1 MRHLLSLR
9 KPLTGLGILA
19 LAGFAQ
25 AQDSVTL
32 YGVADL
38 YADGIWGGGGRTTRL
53 TSGGLSGS
61 RLGFRGRENLGG
73 GLDADFV
80 LETGL
85 NMDDGTYGQN
95 AIFGRQ
101 SYVGFGYQP
110 IGRVMLGRQY
120 SSLYRISDQYSV
132 FSNLSNGPSSA
143 VVGGFGGYE
152 PVRGSADSAT
162 GNGGPAR
169 INNSVRYESPIWAGF
184 RFGMQGGFG
193 EVTNDA
199 GGNRVYDA
207 YARYAQGPVDV
218 SAAMVDDRGG
228 SVTPDAHRQS
238 WIAGAAYSYGDL
250 RIRGAYLFVDD
261 KSPANQDGSGWWVGA
276 DYRLGVSL
284 VKIQFVVNNPRY
296 ISNARTEGL
305 GVGYEYSLSK
315 RTTLYTGVTYFR
327 NQEGAGLGRASFS
340 IPSGVTNTTDND
352 LTQWIGGMRFTF

>member
-1 MRHLLSLR
+1 MLHLLSWR
-9 KPLTGLGILA
+9 KPLTGLGIFA

-25 AQDSVTL
+25 AQDTL
-32 YGVADL
+32 TVYGVADMYGEGL
-38 YADGIWGGGGRTTRL
+38 WGGNGRVQRL
-53 TSGGLSGS
+53 QSGGLSGS

-85 NMDDGTYGQN
+85 NMDEGTYGQN

-101 SYVGFGYQP
+101 SYVGFGYEP
-110 IGRVMLGRQY
+110 FGRVMLGRQY
-120 SSLYRISDQYSV
+120 SSLYRISDEFST
-132 FSNLSNGPSSA
+132 FSNLSNGPSTS
-143 VVGGFGGYE
+143 VIGGFGGYE

-169 INNSVRYESPIWAGF
+169 LNNSARYESPTWGGF
-184 RFGMQGGFG
+184 RFGVQGGFG
-193 EVTNDA
+193 EVVNDA

-207 YARYAQGPVDV
+207 YARYAQGPVAI

-228 SVTPDAHRQS
+228 SVTPDAHRRS
-238 WIAGAAYSYGDL
+238 YIVGGAYSYGSL
-250 RIRGAYLFVDD
+250 RLRGGYLQVDD
-261 KSPANQDGSGWWVGA
+261 RSPANQDGNGWWVGA
-276 DYRLGVSL
+276 DYRLGTSL
-284 VKIQFVVNNPRY
+284 VKIQYVVNRPKY
-296 ISNARTEGL
+296 IDNARTEGL

-315 RTTLYTGVTYFR
+315 RTTLYTGLTYFR

-340 IPSGVTNTTDND
+340 IPSGITSTTEND